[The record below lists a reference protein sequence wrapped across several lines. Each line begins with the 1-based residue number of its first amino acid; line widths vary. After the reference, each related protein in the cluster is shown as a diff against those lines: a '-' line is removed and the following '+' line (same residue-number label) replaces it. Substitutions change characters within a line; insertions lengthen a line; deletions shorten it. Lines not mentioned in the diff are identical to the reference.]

1 MQPTMIGHSF
11 GSGPSALTGQAVRG
25 CSPALLRQH
34 LRHRAQYIYAV
45 RMVDGQPPHSGGGGQ
60 RRSNKRGGGTN
71 CSSTKHASGTSTAPP
86 HRSNLRGDGYGG
98 GGNGYAHK
106 HHGGGG
112 GYTDDFSLSG
122 DSYDDEDGSHG
133 GSSVDGPMLR
143 NRRQPAGDP
152 LEHVQSHN
160 YEPDE
165 SEIWRAYTA
174 QQHFRNRGQW
184 WTTGKKRALK
194 RWSLTLLIGVIQGI
208 VAFTCNIW
216 TRNLSARKFDHVNA
230 LLQGES
236 FGGGGGGQDLGDGG
250 DASTDD
256 LFQADLGDNNN
267 GGDEFGGDAS
277 DGSSSSTAGTSGGGG
292 FAAYLTFLLYQTAFA
307 AIASLFVYLEPVSG
321 GSGIP
326 EIKCFLNGIDLPR
339 VVRVKTLICKVVG
352 VTFSVAAGLPVG
364 KRDRW

>member
-1 MQPTMIGHSF
+1 MG
-11 GSGPSALTGQAVRG
+11 
-25 CSPALLRQH
+25 
-34 LRHRAQYIYAV
+34 
-45 RMVDGQPPHSGGGGQ
+45 DGQPPSGGGRN
-60 RRSNKRGGGTN
+60 RRGGGGGGTN
-71 CSSTKHASGTSTAPP
+71 GTKHAANSTAPP

-98 GGNGYAHK
+98 GGYGYAHK
-106 HHGGGG
+106 HHGHHGG

-122 DSYDDEDGSHG
+122 DSYDDEHGSHGG

-236 FGGGGGGQDLGDGG
+236 FGGGGGQDLGDGG

-267 GGDEFGGDAS
+267 GGDEFGGSDGNS
-277 DGSSSSTAGTSGGGG
+277 DGSSSSSTGGGG

-364 KRDRW
+364 KEGPMVST